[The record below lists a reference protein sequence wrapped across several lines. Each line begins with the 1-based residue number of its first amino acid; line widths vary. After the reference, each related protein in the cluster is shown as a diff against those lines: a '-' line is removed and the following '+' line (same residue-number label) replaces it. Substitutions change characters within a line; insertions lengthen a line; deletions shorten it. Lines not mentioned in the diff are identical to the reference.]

1 MRVFVTGASGWI
13 GSVTV
18 KSLIREG
25 YEVVGLARSDA
36 SAQLVESLGA
46 RAHRGDVT
54 DIKSLQAGIEGC
66 DGVIHTAF
74 IHDFSK
80 FQENCEIDRRAIA
93 AMGEVLLGSN
103 RPMIVT
109 SGTGLFSFA
118 PFATEDMA
126 VPASAPVPRIAS
138 EHAAE
143 ALMKKGVNVSIV
155 RLPPS
160 VHGVG
165 DHGFVPILFNL
176 AKQKGVSAYVG
187 DGSNIWPGVHRLD
200 AAEVFRLALEK
211 APAKTRLHAVAE
223 EGVPFKK
230 IAEAIGRQLN
240 LPIVSLSADEA
251 AKHFEWFAHF
261 ASMSNR
267 SSSQK
272 TRDLLGW
279 QPKQISLLE
288 DIAQLDYFKSKN

>member
-1 MRVFVTGASGWI
+1 MRVFVTGASGWV

-46 RAHRGDVT
+46 RVHRGDVT

-118 PFATEDMA
+118 PLATEDMA

-230 IAEAIGRQLN
+230 IAEAIGRQLH
-240 LPIVSLSADEA
+240 LPVVSLSADEA

-288 DIAQLDYFKSKN
+288 DIAQFDYFKSKN